1 MGKIVL
7 CRQVECRSRMSYRDF
22 KEAGDMDRL
31 PAFGEIVRDP
41 EGGSLRVIGH
51 GWRGYDA
58 YVFGAPVHA

>member
-1 MGKIVL
+1 
-7 CRQVECRSRMSYRDF
+7 MSYRDF
-22 KEAGDMDRL
+22 KEAGDMDWL

-51 GWRGYDA
+51 VWRGYDA